1 MPSPTQHQLNIE
13 DQIGEVKSATAPA
26 QEVSLK
32 NARGAKVFT
41 KIEPTATS

>member
-1 MPSPTQHQLNIE
+1 MPSPTHQLNIE
-13 DQIGEVKSATAPA
+13 DQIGEVKSATATPA

-32 NARGAKVFT
+32 NPGGAKIFT